1 VFLKSKV
8 VIVGAGVSG
17 LFAAYKLLEA
27 GIGVDLYDHSSG
39 VGKKFLVAGKGGLNL
54 THSEERDEFIKNY
67 EGHEELFSS
76 LISEFSPD
84 DLISFCKGLSVETF
98 VGSSGR
104 VFPKELTAAHML
116 RNWLDALRQYSNF
129 NLFLNHRLVSLQKV
143 DEAFNLDFLS
153 LESKKE
159 ISISSNIVVMGL
171 GGKSWKKTGSDGSWV
186 KLINRLG
193 LEISPFLS
201 MNCGYEA
208 KWPDSLKAMLDH
220 DPLKNVSIFGKKGEL
235 MLTPFG
241 VEGGLIYA
249 FSKKIQKEI
258 IDNGEFALEIDLR
271 PDSSFD
277 ELKNSLSNKRLKDS
291 RGNQL
296 RKSLKLTKVE
306 SLLLK
311 ETLSKEHYFSDEKVA
326 CSLKSFKITLFKA
339 RPIDEAISSSGGI
352 KFSEVSDSLESKKHL
367 GLYFMGEMLD
377 WDAPTGGYLFQG
389 CFSSAYRVVK
399 SILS

>member
-1 VFLKSKV
+1 MKNKV

-27 GIGVDLYDHSSG
+27 GVAVDLYDHSSG

-54 THSEERDEFIKNY
+54 THSEKRDEFIKKY
-67 EGHEELFSS
+67 EGQEEFFSS

-84 DLISFCKGLSVETF
+84 DLSRFCKDLGVETF

-116 RNWLDALRQYSNF
+116 RSWVSALSECSNF
-129 NLFLNHRLVSLQKV
+129 NLFLNHRLECLEKV
-143 DEAFNLDFLS
+143 DEGFQLGFSDLEKAES
-153 LESKKE
+153 LKV
-159 ISISSNIVVMGL
+159 INQVVVLGL
-171 GGKSWKKTGSDGSWV
+171 GGKSWKKTGSDGNWV
-186 KLINRLG
+186 KLTSSLG
-193 LEISPFLS
+193 LETSPFLS

-208 KWPDSLKAMLDH
+208 KWPSSLKKRLDH

-258 IDNGEFALEIDLR
+258 IDNGEFELVVDLR
-271 PDSSFD
+271 PDSSFE
-277 ELKNSLSNKRLKDS
+277 ELKTSLGNKRLKDS

-296 RKSLKLTKVE
+296 RKSLKLTKLE
-306 SLLLK
+306 SSLLK
-311 ETLSKEHYFSDEKVA
+311 ETLSKESYFSDERVA
-326 CSLKSFKITLFKA
+326 RLLKSFKITLFKA
-339 RPIDEAISSSGGI
+339 RPIDEAISSSGGL
-352 KFSEVSDSLESKKHL
+352 KFSEVSESLESKKHP